1 LRPAVRWTPRT
12 ALVLAVIACTSPRLP
27 SPAAGPQQQGTTA
40 DALSTAESVKRSAWL
55 RANAAPLRSL
65 DPADDDFSDLAP
77 LGRAI
82 GDARIVSLGEG
93 RHGEGGASLGKT
105 RLVKYLH
112 EKLGFD
118 VLVFEGGFYEGTK
131 TWEMILGGDDP
142 MQALKLSVAP
152 AWSWSGE
159 IEPLAAYLAAQAHTA
174 RPLVFEGYDP
184 QGSPVS
190 RARQSVELR
199 AYLDSTGLG
208 GRFAEDSSFWRGLF
222 WLQRTWTPADS
233 LSGDSARVDRFVEG
247 ARRVR
252 AALAERSAEPGSRF
266 WQQVLE
272 SSMTFAR
279 QMRQTRLEI
288 AAKGSRAGQDGN
300 DYTSSNMREEQ
311 AARNMLWL
319 ANDKH
324 RGQRL
329 IVWSATVHAAR
340 NLAGVDTRDTAW
352 SYRGYSTVGH
362 HLWQALGKQTYTIGF
377 VALSGSSRLGPDS
390 SLIRSN
396 QHPDAEL
403 EELMGAAGFQTAFL
417 DYRHIARGGAWLREP
432 FLSRPFAEYAMI
444 ARWPDVLDGVVFVR
458 EMQPATWPD
467 FEARLKASRPPPPL

>member
-1 LRPAVRWTPRT
+1 MRYAVRWRPRT
-12 ALVLAVIACTSPRLP
+12 ALVLAVVACTSPRLP

-40 DALSTAESVKRSAWL
+40 DALSTPESIKRIAWL
-55 RANAAPLRSL
+55 RANASPLRSL
-65 DPADDDFSDLAP
+65 NPSDDDFSDLAP

-93 RHGEGGASLGKT
+93 RHGDGGAYLGKT

-118 VLVFEGGFYEGTK
+118 VLVFEGGFYEGSK
-131 TWEMILGGDDP
+131 TWEMILAGGDP
-142 MQALKLSVAP
+142 MAALKLAVMP

-174 RPLVFEGYDP
+174 HPLVFEGYDP
-184 QGSPVS
+184 QGSLVA
-190 RARQSVELR
+190 RTRQSIELR
-199 AYLDSTGLG
+199 AYLDSAGLG
-208 GRFAEDSSFWRGLF
+208 DRFANDTSFWRGLF
-222 WLQRTWTPADS
+222 WLQRTWSPADS
-233 LSGDSARVDRFVEG
+233 MSGDSARVDRFVDG

-252 AALAERSAEPGSRF
+252 AALAERSAEPRSRF

-272 SSMTFAR
+272 SSMAFAR
-279 QMRQTRLEI
+279 QMRHTRLEI
-288 AAKGSRAGQDGN
+288 AAKGSRAGQDGS
-300 DYTSSNMREEQ
+300 DFASSNMREEQ
-311 AARNMLWL
+311 GARNLLWL
-319 ANDKH
+319 ANDRH

-329 IVWSATVHAAR
+329 IVWAATAHVAR
-340 NLAGVDTRDTAW
+340 NMPGVDTRDTTW
-352 SYRGYSTVGH
+352 SYAGYTTTGH
-362 HLWQALGKQTYTIGF
+362 HVWRALGTQTYTVGF

-390 SLIRSN
+390 SLIRSD

-417 DYRHIARGGAWLREP
+417 DYRHIARGGEWLRQP
-432 FLSRPFAEYAMI
+432 LLSRPFAEHAKF
-444 ARWPDVLDGVVFVR
+444 ARWPDVLDGIVFMR

-467 FEARLKASRPPPPL
+467 FEARLKASRQPPPL